1 MKIVDFYEM
10 SEFIYRIKTI
20 IFSPKLLS
28 VEKTKMIKD
37 VVCMELKNEKV
48 LGININCFLGF
59 TFV

>member
-1 MKIVDFYEM
+1 M